1 MAAKESS
8 DRSKTSKTA
17 RVMNLLSK
25 KQDPAPETGEA
36 PAAAGSAPVPPIL
49 GSLAPDAAV
58 SGEIKSALEAALEE
72 ELAPAPAPAA
82 APQATPPAPKAAAP
96 APQASAPAAEPP
108 AAPAAPAPAPADPE
122 PVRDA
127 APSAPAEPH
136 VFPECSD
143 PAVSAVPFSPI
154 MPNVITSAPVH
165 QATAGYINVMEVL
178 VAEKVEK
185 YVKLMGMCTCQRCI
199 DDLMALTL
207 NHLPPKYV
215 VMSEGDRIPK
225 LTFYEG
231 HYNSEITAQL
241 MKACKVVSDRPH
253 HSR

>member
-36 PAAAGSAPVPPIL
+36 SAAAGSAPVPPIL

-72 ELAPAPAPAA
+72 ELAPAPAPAD
-82 APQATPPAPKAAAP
+82 
-96 APQASAPAAEPP
+96 
-108 AAPAAPAPAPADPE
+108 PAPADPE
-122 PVRDA
+122 PVREA
-127 APSAPAEPH
+127 ASSAPAEPH
-136 VFPECSD
+136 VFPEFSD
-143 PAVSAVPFSPI
+143 PAASAVPFSPI